1 MNLSIKQRLLALTIL
16 PILLISIAM
25 FWLSYNQSITLNA
38 QQTKLAHSEM
48 MDMKKSEL
56 AAYLDLALS
65 ALEPLNKRNASKKE
79 AIETLKAL
87 KYGDSG
93 YFFGYDSKGIR
104 LFLGSSNKGIGDNFW
119 DSRDTQDN
127 LYIQELINEAKSK
140 SKKFTTYFFPR
151 PGSSES
157 LPKLG
162 YSIYLPKWDI
172 IIGSGFYT
180 DDIDAVVTSMD
191 KQSNE
196 ELNKGILHSIL
207 LCLLIAALVYL
218 FSYFINRSI
227 MRPLNL
233 FSGSIARFAQGNAD
247 LTARMEIF
255 SIPEYKKLGRDFN
268 AFVANL
274 HDMISLVQK
283 VAAHV
288 GHETSQ
294 MSERAISINTLTI
307 EQHDQTDQVA
317 TAMTEMTTTAQEISK
332 NASEAESAAQTA
344 ENNSQNALKT
354 VGSAVHSVQELA
366 EEIES
371 AGTVISN
378 LEGDVQNISSAL
390 EVIQSIAEQT
400 NLLALNAAIEAARA
414 GEQGRGFAV
423 VADEVRQLA
432 SRTQESTGDIH
443 NMIER
448 LISASDAA
456 VKVMASSQQKGTGT
470 VKEANAASE
479 ALNLIRESINT
490 IMEMNSLIA
499 TATEEQS
506 LVGAEISQHV
516 VDISNKSQQSADFA
530 SANSD
535 GAKTLQNYATELDNL
550 VGQFTL

>member
-1 MNLSIKQRLLALTIL
+1 MLA
-16 PILLISIAM
+16 
-25 FWLSYNQSITLNA
+25 
-38 QQTKLAHSEM
+38 TK
-48 MDMKKSEL
+48 
-56 AAYLDLALS
+56 
-65 ALEPLNKRNASKKE
+65 R
-79 AIETLKAL
+79 
-87 KYGDSG
+87 
-93 YFFGYDSKGIR
+93 
-104 LFLGSSNKGIGDNFW
+104 
-119 DSRDTQDN
+119 
-127 LYIQELINEAKSK
+127 
-140 SKKFTTYFFPR
+140 
-151 PGSSES
+151 
-157 LPKLG
+157 
-162 YSIYLPKWDI
+162 
-172 IIGSGFYT
+172 
-180 DDIDAVVTSMD
+180 
-191 KQSNE
+191 
-196 ELNKGILHSIL
+196 
-207 LCLLIAALVYL
+207 
-218 FSYFINRSI
+218 
-227 MRPLNL
+227 
-233 FSGSIARFAQGNAD
+233 
-247 LTARMEIF
+247 
-255 SIPEYKKLGRDFN
+255 
-268 AFVANL
+268 
-274 HDMISLVQK
+274 
-283 VAAHV
+283 
-288 GHETSQ
+288 SQ

-344 ENNSQNALKT
+344 EKNSQHALKT

-366 EEIES
+366 EEIEN

-443 NMIER
+443 SMIER